1 MNIDDKL
8 ALNLFHVAAEPHLK
22 INPDICR
29 KCPHKACTTVCP
41 VENYTINEDGE
52 VVLSWEG
59 CLECGTC
66 RIVCDQGSLEWEYPQ
81 GGCGI
86 LYRPM

>member
-1 MNIDDKL
+1 MKIDDKL
-8 ALNLFHVAAEPHLK
+8 ALNLFHVAKDPHLK
-22 INPDICR
+22 IDQAICR
-29 KCPHKACTTVCP
+29 TCPHKACTYVCP
-41 VENYTINEDGE
+41 VENYVIEGED

-66 RIVCDQGSLEWEYPQ
+66 RIVCDQGSLEWDYPQ

-86 LYRPM
+86 LYRQM

>member
-1 MNIDDKL
+1 MKIDDKL
-8 ALNLFHVAAEPHLK
+8 ALDTFHVAKEPHLK
-22 INPDICR
+22 IDPDICR
-29 KCPHKACTTVCP
+29 RCPHKACTYVCP
-41 VENYTINEDGE
+41 VENYTREGDD

-66 RIVCDQGSLEWEYPQ
+66 RIVCDQGSLTWEYPQ

-86 LYRPM
+86 QYRPV